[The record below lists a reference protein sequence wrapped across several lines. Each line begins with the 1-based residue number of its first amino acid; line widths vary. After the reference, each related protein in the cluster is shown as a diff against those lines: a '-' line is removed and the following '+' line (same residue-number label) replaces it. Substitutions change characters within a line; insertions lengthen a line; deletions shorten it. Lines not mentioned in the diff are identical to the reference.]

1 MAEITVQI
9 VLSTLQTVGLLVG
22 IFYYIMTLRNQQ
34 KNQRAAKESSQLQT
48 LITFSGMASEEGS
61 RRAIELL
68 KMEWADYNDFEM
80 KYGSDNNPD
89 NYAKRQVLWGQY
101 DTIGLALKKG
111 YVDRDLIF
119 ERLGNIPVVY
129 WVKFGEVIKEIRRR
143 YNQPLSLLLTLSILS
158 RNASS
163 ICRKKASTQLYL
175 IRSTVT
181 SQTSKQKIRP
191 LQALLYF
198 FQGAL

>member
-34 KNQRAAKESSQLQT
+34 KNQQIAKESSQLQT

-143 YNQPLSLLLTLSILS
+143 YNQPLSLV
-158 RNASS
+158 NFE
-163 ICRKKASTQLYL
+163 YL
-175 IRSTVT
+175 VEECIKYMQEKGIDTTVPDT
-181 SQTSKQKIRP
+181 FYSYVPDQ
-191 LQALLYF
+191 
-198 FQGAL
+198 